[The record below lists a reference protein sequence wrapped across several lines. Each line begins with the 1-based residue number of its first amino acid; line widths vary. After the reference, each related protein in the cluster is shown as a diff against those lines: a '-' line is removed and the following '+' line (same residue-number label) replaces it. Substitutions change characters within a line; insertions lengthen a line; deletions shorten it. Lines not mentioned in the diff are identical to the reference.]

1 MLVKQ
6 LMTAA
11 TKPSSCRRSGEP
23 YSTPLLTYMNE
34 LFFWFVALSR
44 LLWFFCARL
53 LSFSCPVF
61 IRGFP
66 FPHSLSVSVAF
77 TVKLHNC
84 ILFLVCNI
92 PWYLSANI
100 VIVQFPPMLSWLHST
115 LVLCFILFSY
125 VLVSQTSGLFSTF
138 PWALVAGSSVS
149 IVL

>member
-1 MLVKQ
+1 
-6 LMTAA
+6 
-11 TKPSSCRRSGEP
+11 
-23 YSTPLLTYMNE
+23 MNE

-44 LLWFFCARL
+44 LLSFFCARL
-53 LSFSCPVF
+53 SFSCLVF

-92 PWYLSANI
+92 PYLSANI
-100 VIVQFPPMLSWLHST
+100 VIVQFPPMLSWPHST